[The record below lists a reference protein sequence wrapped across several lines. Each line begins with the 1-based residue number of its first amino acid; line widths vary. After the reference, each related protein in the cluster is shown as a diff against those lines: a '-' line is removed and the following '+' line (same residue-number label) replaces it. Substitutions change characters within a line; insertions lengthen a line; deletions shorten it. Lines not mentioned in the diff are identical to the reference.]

1 MSGVGRRV
9 AIGVGAWL
17 IVLGGLRIT
26 LAAPERCGDVGEDD
40 LQRASWEAV
49 AWFARNQRS
58 DGRWVYAYRTGDDA
72 IDPAYNIVRHAG
84 VALSLAQADRAGLDG
99 ARPVLD
105 AGLDYALENLIE
117 TGSGARAFTDGGA
130 VVSTGA
136 SALLVDA
143 LAERRLA
150 TGDRMHDA
158 VLTELGTFLGGQV
171 DPDGRVLAFWDPRT
185 RAPVPDETSP
195 YFTGE
200 ALWAL
205 ARLHSAFPE
214 GGWDEPARRIARY
227 LAVERDDREPR
238 FPPVADH
245 WASYAYDEMAGWP
258 DGNGLTDA
266 DRAYARRTAQLF
278 SVSARNEAQK
288 VDALRRLTHGGE
300 VLVAG
305 VGTWGEG
312 LGALGRTARADAGL
326 ADVADDIEARARCV
340 AGLLVDRQVTADE
353 AGDDASPSL
362 TRGAWFTEGRTQMD
376 DQQHALSALLAARAM
391 VVREPRTPA

>member
-1 MSGVGRRV
+1 MKGVGRRV

-17 IVLGGLRIT
+17 IVLGGLRVT
-26 LAAPERCGDVGEDD
+26 LAAPERCGDVSEDD
-40 LQRASWEAV
+40 LQHASEEAV

-58 DGRWVYAYRTGDDA
+58 DGRWTYAYREADDA
-72 IDPAYNIVRHAG
+72 IDPSYNIVRHAG

-105 AGLDYALENLIE
+105 AGLDYALEHLTE
-117 TGSGARAFTDGGA
+117 TGSGARAFTEGGA
-130 VVSTGA
+130 AVSTGA
-136 SALLVDA
+136 SALLVAA

-150 TGDRMHDA
+150 TGDRTHDA
-158 VLTELGTFLGGQV
+158 ALTQLGTFLRNQV
-171 DPDGRVLAFWDPRT
+171 DADGRVLAFWDPRT
-185 RAPVPDETSP
+185 RAPVPDATSP

-205 ARLHSAFPE
+205 ARLHSTFPE
-214 GGWDEPARRIARY
+214 DGWDAPALRIAHY
-227 LAVERDDREPR
+227 LANERDDREPR

-245 WASYAYDEMAGWP
+245 WGSYAYDEMAGWP
-258 DGNGLTDA
+258 DGNGLTEA
-266 DRAYARRTAQLF
+266 DRAYARRTAELF

-288 VDALRRLTHGGE
+288 VDTVRELTHGGE

-312 LGALGRTARADAGL
+312 LGALWRTARADAEL
-326 ADVADDIEARARCV
+326 ADVADHIEGRARCV
-340 AGLLVDRQVTADE
+340 AGLLTDRQVTAAE
-353 AGDDASPSL
+353 AADDASPNL

-391 VVREPRTPA
+391 IASEP